1 MTAKHIEGEDI
12 LKRDRTDPG
21 SIADGDAQLD
31 DDPPNVTSTQPPAE
45 EITRERGREEKPGRG
60 GDDPQPNE
68 SSNQA
73 SNRAPNPTSEQ
84 DTEQEAEQ
92 IESDI
97 DELRRDFSTLSD
109 RHIRLAAEFDNYR
122 KRVERERA
130 DTWTRAQGDLAARL
144 LDALDDLERF
154 AHHAAESDDALLQ
167 GVQLVERKLRQSL
180 QSAGLEEVEAAG
192 ERFDPNSMEAVAMV
206 PVESH
211 EEDDIVS
218 DVFQRGYRFK
228 GSLIRPARVRVKKHG
243 G

>member
-1 MTAKHIEGEDI
+1 MTAKHFDGEDV
-12 LKRDRTDPG
+12 LDRDDTDPG
-21 SIADGDAQLD
+21 SIADGDASLD
-31 DDPPNVTSTQPPAE
+31 GDPPNVTSTQPPAE
-45 EITRERGREEKPGRG
+45 EIT
-60 GDDPQPNE
+60 DVDAQ
-68 SSNQA
+68 
-73 SNRAPNPTSEQ
+73 
-84 DTEQEAEQ
+84 QEAEQ

-144 LDALDDLERF
+144 LDTLDDLERF
-154 AHHAAESDDALLQ
+154 TQHAAESDDALLQ

-180 QSAGLEEVEAAG
+180 QAAGLEEVDADGA
-192 ERFDPNSMEAVAMV
+192 RFDPNSMEAVAMV
-206 PVESH
+206 PVDSH
-211 EEDDIVS
+211 EEDDVVS

-243 G
+243 A